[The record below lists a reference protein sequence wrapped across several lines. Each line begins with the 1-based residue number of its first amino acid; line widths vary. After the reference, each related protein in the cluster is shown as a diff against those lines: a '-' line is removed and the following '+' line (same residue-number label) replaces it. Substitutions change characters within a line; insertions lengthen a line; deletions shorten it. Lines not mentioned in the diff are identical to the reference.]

1 MTEADKSTTHS
12 FRVTSS
18 ADSDPQSN
26 LNDSILDESRDL
38 SAKAS
43 DESLHWY
50 VLRCFYGKE
59 LTLQQ
64 RIQDN
69 HLVECFVPIE
79 KIRQKDKHG
88 RFVWTQRC
96 ALTGYVFVHTYATEL
111 SRLTGDNPNTFV
123 MSRKEK
129 GLWRPVTVPDRDMA
143 SFIRVAGNK
152 EQRIA
157 YLDPSKLN
165 LRQGDRVRVIGGS
178 FVGVEGTFMQ
188 IGGKH
193 EKRVIIQLDNLIA
206 VATAAIPASLVEKIQ
221 VS

>member
-1 MTEADKSTTHS
+1 MTDPDKNTLSSSATTKTIGTDRESTRKDSPITLVNHETHS
-12 FRVTSS
+12 KEVT
-18 ADSDPQSN
+18 
-26 LNDSILDESRDL
+26 DEVP
-38 SAKAS
+38 
-43 DESLHWY
+43 HWH

-59 LTLQQ
+59 LALQQ
-64 RIQDN
+64 SIQGRHN
-69 HLVECFVPIE
+69 IECFVPIE

-96 ALTGYVFVHTYATEL
+96 ALTGYVFVHTYASEL

-129 GLWRPVTVPDRDMA
+129 GLWRPVTVPDRDMVN
-143 SFIRVAGNK
+143 FIRVAGNK

-157 YLDPSKLN
+157 YLNPAKLN
-165 LRQGDRVRVIGGS
+165 LQKGDRVRVIGGS

-193 EKRVIIQLDNLIA
+193 EKRVIIQLDSLIA
-206 VATAAIPASLVEKIQ
+206 VATAAIPASLVEKI
-221 VS
+221 